1 MFATGFGCVLAGGIL
16 MYLFHVTSE
25 QIAIAVMA
33 IGAMGAL
40 ISGLRSSKDG
50 RA

>member
-1 MFATGFGCVLAGGIL
+1 MFATGFACVLVAGIL
-16 MYLFHVTSE
+16 MYHYKATSE
-25 QIAIAVMA
+25 QISIAVMA

-40 ISGLRSSKDG
+40 ISGLRSSRDG